1 MEPIG
6 ATIIANPN
14 YEFFQNT
21 IDWYDTSKTYCKT
34 LLEDFLAEYVYTATE
49 LEDGIPLGEY
59 VFYVFHK
66 NDKSHTPY
74 SSFSIESEYF
84 KEMMAGDNK
93 KFIVNCKKET
103 FSHFPHTC
111 TLCKQPAYIGGL
123 NNCECSNSNCS
134 LFQ

>member
-14 YEFFQNT
+14 HEFFQNT
-21 IDWYDTSKTYCKT
+21 IDWYDTLKTYCKT
-34 LLEDFLAEYVYTATE
+34 LPEDFLAEYVFTATKD
-49 LEDGIPLGEY
+49 DGVPPGDY

-74 SSFSIESEYF
+74 SSFSIESECF
-84 KEMMAGDNK
+84 KEMMAGDNR
-93 KFIVNCKKET
+93 KFIVRQKET
-103 FSHFPHTC
+103 KKDSHFPHTC